1 MPLSSYYTALT
12 GLNSNSTAINVI
24 GDNLAN
30 MNTTG
35 FKAGQATFAE
45 LMAGASGTDA
55 SGNPVSV
62 GLGSMV
68 NGIIH
73 NNSQGT
79 INSTGNST
87 DAAING
93 NGYFIVDAGG
103 ELAYTRSGSFKLDS
117 LGNLKSSD
125 GFPVMGYMGV
135 DGVVNTSGKL
145 VPIIIH
151 KGQIIPAGATAN
163 MSVSANINPQTP
175 IDGTFSAPVQIYDSM
190 GKAHTLTLA
199 YTRTGPGAWSWI
211 ATLPAEEVGGMA
223 GDLPVTVGSGDMTFD
238 GQGVLSSPTDN
249 PVITITGLSNGA
261 GDQNIT
267 LDLFDKDGKALLTS
281 YARDSAISNTSQDGF
296 GASALSELSIDASGL
311 IIGKTESGKTID
323 LAQLVVSDF
332 PNVEGLQK
340 FKGSTFLA
348 FTSSGSPSIGI
359 AGTGGRGTIV
369 GSSLEQSNVDMA
381 VEFVNL
387 IKAQRAYQASSKI
400 ISTTDEL
407 YQDSLN
413 LKR

>member
-45 LMAGASGTDA
+45 LLAGASGTDA
-55 SGNPVSV
+55 SGNPVSI

-93 NGYFIVDAGG
+93 NGYFIVQSGG
-103 ELAYTRSGSFKLDS
+103 ELAYTRAGSFSLDS
-117 LGNLKSSD
+117 SGNLQSSD
-125 GFPVMGYMGV
+125 GFPVMGYMGT
-135 DGVVNTSGKL
+135 DGTVNTSGAL
-145 VPIIIH
+145 VPIVIH
-151 KGQIIPAGATAN
+151 KGQIIPAGATST
-163 MSVSANINPQTP
+163 MSVGANINSQTAV
-175 IDGTFSAPVQIYDSM
+175 GANFAAPVQIYDSM
-190 GKAHTLTLA
+190 GQAHTLTLT
-199 YTRTGPGAWSWI
+199 YTNTGAGAWTWA
-211 ATLPAEEVGGMA
+211 ATIPAVDAGGTA
-223 GDLPVTVGSGDMTFD
+223 TDDPVQVGSGDMTFD
-238 GQGVLSSPTDN
+238 GKGVLITPTDN
-249 PVITITGLSNGA
+249 PTITIPTFSNGA
-261 GDQNIT
+261 AAQTIT
-267 LDLFDKDGKALLTS
+267 MDLWDKDGNALLTS
-281 YARDSAISNTSQDGF
+281 FARDSAISNTSQDGF
-296 GASALSELSIDASGL
+296 GASALSDISIDSSGL

-323 LAQLVVSDF
+323 LAQLVIADF

>member
-93 NGYFIVDAGG
+93 NGYFVVDCAG
-103 ELAYTRSGSFKLDS
+103 EMAYTRSGSFKLDS
-117 LGNLKSSD
+117 TGKLKSSD

-135 DGVVNTSGKL
+135 DGTVDTSGKL
-145 VPIIIH
+145 VPIVIH

-163 MSVSANINPQTP
+163 MSVSANIDARTP
-175 IDGTFSAPVQIYDSM
+175 IGDSFSAPVQVFDNM
-190 GKAHTLTLA
+190 GKSHILTLT
-199 YTRTGPGAWSWI
+199 YNNTGAGAWSWVASI
-211 ATLPAEEVGGMA
+211 PPEDAGGVVGDA
-223 GDLPVTVGSGDMTFD
+223 PITVGSGDLSFD
-238 GQGVLSSPTDN
+238 GKGVMVSPVDN
-249 PVITITGLSNGA
+249 PTVQLTGLSNGSA
-261 GDQNIT
+261 DQTIT
-267 LDLFDKDGKALLTS
+267 LNLWDADGKAQMTS
-281 YARDSAISNTSQDGF
+281 YARDSAISTSQDGF
-296 GASALSELSIDASGL
+296 GASALSELSIDATGL
-311 IIGKTESGKTID
+311 IIGKTESGKTIN
-323 LAQLVVSDF
+323 LAQLVISDF